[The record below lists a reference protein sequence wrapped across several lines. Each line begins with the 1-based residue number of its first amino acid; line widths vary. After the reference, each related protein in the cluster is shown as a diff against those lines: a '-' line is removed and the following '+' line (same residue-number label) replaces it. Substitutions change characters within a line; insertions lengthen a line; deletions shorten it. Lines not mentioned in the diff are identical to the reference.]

1 MTDNVYNI
9 LDKFP
14 EKEPSIKN
22 VIDLIYSIYSFK
34 LINEYFFNYI
44 VRSVLDT
51 INKKLTNKEIIKY
64 KSVLEINVEIFFLE
78 YLYWSISQSNNK
90 QNRGNLFF
98 QKKINNILEISN
110 LIDKFIFSIYESVN
124 LKSTDK
130 KIEKIRNNILDKIS
144 LKKIIPFLEKNHLP
158 PLTSKNSFE
167 NHKIKEKKSINLIND
182 EKGYEYYLYRE
193 NDIISKIPI
202 TYLTTGF
209 QMKRLRYENYIS
221 VNLRYF
227 INPKYIKLLKKR
239 YNKKTNFNNAVFYLL
254 SYYHLNGLLED
265 TGYINDNIPKI
276 KNNKLNNLYKK
287 SIELIG
293 TPLTVSPDKKYFGLF
308 PDIEQ
313 HFGSLGSFF
322 DIEPVSGFYS
332 IHLPYSFLF
341 IKNIIKKVENWL
353 NSSNKLTFLI
363 WAPININIDG
373 FIITRKILLEDLYK
387 KLIPQLSN
395 SKYFQEYYYYSYD
408 KNSILTNSTHI
419 IYILSNYK

>member
-44 VRSVLDT
+44 VMSVLDT

-64 KSVLEINVEIFFLE
+64 KSVLDINVEIFFLE

-110 LIDKFIFSIYESVN
+110 IIDKFIFSIYKSVN

-158 PLTSKNSFE
+158 PLTSKNSFK
-167 NHKIKEKKSINLIND
+167 NHKIKEKKTINLIND

-202 TYLTTGF
+202 SYLTTGF
-209 QMKRLRYENYIS
+209 QMKRLRRENYIS

-239 YNKKTNFNNAVFYLL
+239 YNKKTNFNNAMFYLL

-341 IKNIIKKVENWL
+341 IKSIIKKVENWL
-353 NSSNKLTFLI
+353 NSSNKLTFLL
-363 WAPININIDG
+363 WAPININVDG